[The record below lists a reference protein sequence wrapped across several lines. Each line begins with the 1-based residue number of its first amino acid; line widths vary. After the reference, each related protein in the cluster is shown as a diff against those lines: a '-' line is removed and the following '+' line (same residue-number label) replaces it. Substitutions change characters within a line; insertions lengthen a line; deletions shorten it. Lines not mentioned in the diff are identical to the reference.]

1 MPRAGLTPD
10 KVVAEAARVADEVGL
25 DRLTLAAVAERFGVR
40 VPSLYKHVDGLDG
53 VRHGVAVLTV
63 RELSEALGRA
73 AVGRAGADALT
84 ALAGAYRAYAHA
96 HPGRYAATL
105 RAPDPAD
112 AELVDASAAV
122 LDVVFAVLAG
132 YGLVGDD
139 AVDATRI
146 LRASLHGFVSLEMG
160 GGFGMS
166 RDPDVS
172 FRRLVDGLDA
182 AFQRWATTMPA

>member
-10 KVVAEAARVADEVGL
+10 KVIAEAARVADEVGL

-63 RELSEALGRA
+63 RELGEALGRA

-84 ALAGAYRAYAHA
+84 ALAAAYRAYAHA

-132 YGLVGDD
+132 YGLVGED

-172 FRRLVDGLDA
+172 FRRLVEGLDA